1 MKKTPR
7 IEKQSATSIWPL
19 RSLEAVRR
27 LVSCVEATNYA
38 LQRQQILSA
47 IALCSIF
54 WLASLWLTAALAQ
67 AQDSPSNESSISVTW
82 PATAQTFAAS
92 HLVVSMVD
100 PADFELRVP
109 RSSAARLTH
118 RALAKAQNS
127 GRSLLPSDEPG
138 TEFAALAALAS
149 APSSSLLSTIQAK
162 SSGRTGAGSTKDN
175 TLVYRLGPVNFVI
188 KGLPSSF
195 SVFSAGSGV
204 TGARW

>member
-1 MKKTPR
+1 MWKTPR
-7 IEKQSATSIWPL
+7 IEQQSAASIRSP
-19 RSLEAVRR
+19 RSLEAARR
-27 LVSCVEATNYA
+27 LVSCVEAVSYA
-38 LQRQQILSA
+38 LLRQRILSA
-47 IALCSIF
+47 VALYSIV

-67 AQDSPSNESSISVTW
+67 AQDASSNESSISVTQ
-82 PATAQTFAAS
+82 PAIARPFEAS

-100 PADFELRVP
+100 PDDFELRVA

-118 RALAKAQNS
+118 PAPAKPQNS
-127 GRSLLPSDEPG
+127 GKSLLPNDERG
-138 TEFAALAALAS
+138 AEFAALAALAS

-175 TLVYRLGPVNFVI
+175 TLVYRLGPVNLVI

-204 TGARW
+204 TGAR